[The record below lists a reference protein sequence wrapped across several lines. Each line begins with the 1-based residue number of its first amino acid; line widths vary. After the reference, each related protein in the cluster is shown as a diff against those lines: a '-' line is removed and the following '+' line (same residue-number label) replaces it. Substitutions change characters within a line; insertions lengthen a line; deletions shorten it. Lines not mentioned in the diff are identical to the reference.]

1 MNRQSR
7 HPLSDTMPARSAE
20 TQRHGC
26 EAPASEHDGRMA
38 DAVAAPPAA
47 SSAPEASTRRATR
60 MTLVLLVAM
69 NGIAPISLYMLVP
82 VLPHLA
88 TLFSEDISVA
98 QLTSSLFMVGLAFS
112 QLVMGPLSDR
122 FGRRPVLLCSFALVV
137 VANVG
142 CIFAQ
147 TLPQLIAGRFLQAIG
162 GATGMVLSRAIVR
175 DIYHRNK
182 VGGMISLV
190 IAVMMIA
197 QMLSPVCG
205 GLLDAWFGWRSIFYV
220 MAAVTTLTI
229 VAILLALPET
239 RPVAAPGAA
248 TGFVEDV
255 RALGGNPA
263 FIGYVTCQMLASA
276 IIFTFAGG
284 GPYLVI
290 NAMGRSPTEYGAW
303 FASSGLAYM
312 IGNLVSVRLS
322 PRYGLDRMIWLG
334 LAIQISG
341 AVLNTIFGFTG
352 INQQPSWLYGTH
364 MIIMF
369 GNAFAMANA
378 SAGAI
383 SVRPQAAGTAS
394 GAMGFL
400 QMGFGALC
408 SQLGGYLGGHF
419 VTPLAL
425 NLAILALSMS
435 CAAVIVGLVPAF
447 RSSQYDAATSSRTSK
462 SKGH

>member
-1 MNRQSR
+1 MAQPTGHRAR
-7 HPLSDTMPARSAE
+7 PVARAADPAPDS
-20 TQRHGC
+20 
-26 EAPASEHDGRMA
+26 
-38 DAVAAPPAA
+38 VAASGAEAAANLTPPDPAG
-47 SSAPEASTRRATR
+47 SGRATK

-88 TLFSEDISVA
+88 AVFGDDISVA
-98 QLTSSLFMVGLAFS
+98 QLTSSLFMVGLALS

-122 FGRRPVLLCSFALVV
+122 FGRRPVLLGSFALVV
-137 VANVG
+137 VANIG
-142 CIFAQ
+142 CIFAE
-147 TLPQLIAGRFLQAIG
+147 TMPQLIAGRFLQAIG

-175 DIYHRNK
+175 DIYDRSR
-182 VGGMISLV
+182 VGSMISLV

-197 QMLSPVCG
+197 QMLSPICG
-205 GLLDAWFGWRSIFYV
+205 GLLESWFGWRSIFYV

-229 VAILLALPET
+229 VAILFALPET
-239 RPVAAPGAA
+239 RRAAPRGAGS
-248 TGFVEDV
+248 GFIADV
-255 RALGGNPA
+255 KALGSTPA
-263 FIGYVTCQMLASA
+263 FIGFVTCQMLASA

-290 NAMGRSPTEYGAW
+290 NAMGRSPTEYGLW
-303 FASSGLAYM
+303 FASTGFAYM
-312 IGNLVSVRLS
+312 VGNLVSVRLS
-322 PRYGLDRMIWLG
+322 PRYGLEHMIWLG
-334 LAIQISG
+334 LALQFAG
-341 AVLNTIFGFTG
+341 AALNTLWGFTG
-352 INQQPSWLYGTH
+352 LNQMPSWLFGTQ

-400 QMGFGALC
+400 QMGFGSLC

-419 VTPLAL
+419 VTPLPL
-425 NLAILALSMS
+425 NLAILALSGA
-435 CAAVIVGLVPAF
+435 CAAAIVGLVP
-447 RSSQYDAATSSRTSK
+447 RRNSYVSAAEIIEAEEQET
-462 SKGH
+462 GVL